1 MSEDAIPKTPSG
13 DDSEPDLYKS
23 GIYLFMDVVNSDNCK
38 EAIEFISE
46 RINNSPIIAANGFIS
61 RDLFSSSEKK
71 TNFYMIGSM
80 GLASSI
86 GLGIALKKPKKRI
99 FIFDGDGNILMNLSS
114 LVTIG
119 SLQPKNLIHIIFD
132 NNMHESTGGQPTNS
146 NFVNIEKIAKA
157 CNYNHTFMVRTENN
171 LLKILYKIKKL
182 KGPIMIV
189 VKIQQSK
196 GEKSKRV
203 NILPVDIKER
213 FMMS

>member
-1 MSEDAIPKTPSG
+1 M
-13 DDSEPDLYKS
+13 
-23 GIYLFMDVVNSDNCK
+23 NRK

-132 NNMHESTGGQPTNS
+132 NNVHESTGGQPTYS
-146 NFVNIEKIAKA
+146 NQIDISKIAKTLG
-157 CNYNHTFMVRTENN
+157 YTIFSVRTKKSLENT
-171 LLKILYKIKKL
+171 LEKIRNM
-182 KGPIMIV
+182 KGPILIV
-189 VKIQQSK
+189 VHID
-196 GEKSKRV
+196 KSKENSPR
-203 NILPVDIKER
+203 VDITPEKIKSS
-213 FMMS
+213 FMAAIN

>member
-1 MSEDAIPKTPSG
+1 MIR
-13 DDSEPDLYKS
+13 
-23 GIYLFMDVVNSDNCK
+23 K
-38 EAIEFISE
+38 EAIGIVVKKTGNQHIIS
-46 RINNSPIIAANGFIS
+46 ANGFIS
-61 RDLFSSSEKK
+61 RDLFEVCDKSS
-71 TNFYMIGSM
+71 NFYMIGSM

-86 GLGIALKKPKKRI
+86 GLGVALKNPRKSV
-99 FIFDGDGNILMNLSS
+99 FIFDGDGNVLMNL
-114 LVTIG
+114 G
-119 SLQPKNLIHIIFD
+119 SLTTIASQKPKNLIHIVFD
-132 NNMHESTGGQPTNS
+132 NSVHESTGGQPTNS

-157 CNYNHTFMVRTENN
+157 CNYNYTFMVRTENN

-196 GEKSKRV
+196 GKKSKRV

>member
-1 MSEDAIPKTPSG
+1 MIRKAAIST
-13 DDSEPDLYKS
+13 
-23 GIYLFMDVVNSDNCK
+23 VVKKIGNH
-38 EAIEFISE
+38 
-46 RINNSPIIAANGFIS
+46 PIISANGFIS
-61 RDLFSSSEKK
+61 RDLFEVCDKSS
-71 TNFYMIGSM
+71 NFYMIGSM

-86 GLGIALKKPKKRI
+86 GLGVALKNPRKSV
-99 FIFDGDGNILMNLSS
+99 FIFDGDGNVLMNL
-114 LVTIG
+114 G
-119 SLQPKNLIHIIFD
+119 SLTTIASQKPKNLIHIVFD
-132 NNMHESTGGQPTNS
+132 NSVHESTGGQPTNS

-196 GEKSKRV
+196 GKKSKRV

-213 FMMS
+213 FMLS